1 MIFLHNEY
9 LIHDKKLWVRIE
21 DVLEV
26 VSDTLA
32 FRGVK
37 CKDCK
42 HRYNPEECP
51 RCFKIEYSASVR
63 NLYINTTEDES
74 YCEKG
79 EAKDTDD

>member
-1 MIFLHNEY
+1 MYNEY

-26 VSDTLA
+26 VSDSLA
-32 FRGVK
+32 FSGVK

-42 HRYNPEECP
+42 HRYHSEECP
-51 RCFKIEYSASVR
+51 RCFKLTYAGPKTGTKIFA
-63 NLYINTTEDES
+63 IDTTTDES

>member
-1 MIFLHNEY
+1 MYNEY

-21 DVLEV
+21 DFLESM
-26 VSDTLA
+26 SDTLV

-51 RCFKIEYSASVR
+51 RCFALNYTSPRTGPKDFRID
-63 NLYINTTEDES
+63 NTTDES